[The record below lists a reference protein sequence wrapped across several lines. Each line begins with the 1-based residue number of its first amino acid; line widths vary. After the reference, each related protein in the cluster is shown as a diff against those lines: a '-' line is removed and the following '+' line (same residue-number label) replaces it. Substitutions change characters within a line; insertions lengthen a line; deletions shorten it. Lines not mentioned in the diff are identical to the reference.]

1 MVLDLDLFRKDKG
14 GNPEKIRENQSKRYK
29 DVKLVDNLVEADTE
43 WRKCR
48 YSLDNFNKQKNQC
61 SKAIGLK
68 MKKKEPIGE
77 DDTLP
82 GNFPP
87 LEEITNE
94 VLANLTVCQIK
105 KVRLLVEEATTKCD
119 QRRIELEGIRL
130 KNLREIGN
138 HLHSS
143 VPVSND
149 EDADNRIER
158 TIGDCTTRKK
168 YSHVDLV
175 VMVDGY
181 EGERGAVVA
190 GSRGYF
196 LKGPLVFLEQA
207 LINFALQRLAN
218 NGYVPLYTPY
228 FMRKE
233 VMQEVAQLSQFDD
246 ELYKVVGKSS
256 EKAEDGGT
264 DEKYLIATS
273 EQPIAALHR
282 DEWLEPEK
290 LPIKY
295 AGFSTCFRQEVG
307 SHGRDT
313 RGIFR
318 VHQFEKVEQ
327 FVYSSPETSWQHF
340 DEMIETAE
348 GFYKDLGIP
357 YHIVCIVSGA
367 LNHAAAKKLD
377 LEAWFPGS
385 GAHRELVSCSNCL
398 DYQAR
403 RLKVRFGQTK
413 KMMEKVDYV
422 HMLNATMC
430 ATTRVICAILE
441 NYQTEEG
448 IVIPEVLKSFMP
460 QQYRDLIKFVRPAPI
475 DEEEAKKK
483 KKKSGKKGADG
494 DITNEMKKM
503 DVKS

>member
-1 MVLDLDLFRKDKG
+1 MVLDLDLFRTDKG
-14 GNPEKIRENQSKRYK
+14 GNPEKMRENQAKRYK
-29 DVKLVDNLVEADTE
+29 DVKLVDNLVAADSE

-48 YSLDNFNKQKNQC
+48 FTLDNLNKLKNLC
-61 SKAIGLK
+61 SKCIGLK
-68 MKKKEPIGE
+68 MKSKEDVGTDE
-77 DDTLP
+77 TLP
-82 GNFPP
+82 SDLPT
-87 LEEITNE
+87 LE
-94 VLANLTVCQIK
+94 NLTSDILSGLTVVQIK
-105 KVRLLVEEATTKCD
+105 KIRLTVDAEITKCD
-119 QRRIELEGIRL
+119 SRRLELETIRHT
-130 KNLREIGN
+130 NLREIGN
-138 HLHSS
+138 ILHDS

-149 EDADNRIER
+149 EDADNKIER
-158 TIGDCTTRKK
+158 TFGDCSVRKK

-175 VMVDGY
+175 TMVDGY
-181 EGERGAVVA
+181 EGEKGAIVS

-256 EKAEDGGT
+256 EKSEDSSI

-273 EQPIAALHR
+273 EQPIAAFHR
-282 DEWLEPEK
+282 DDWLEPEK
-290 LPIKY
+290 LPLKY

-327 FVYSSPETSWQHF
+327 FVYASPENSWECF
-340 DEMIETAE
+340 SEMINTAE
-348 GFYKDLGIP
+348 GFYKDLGIA
-357 YHIVCIVSGA
+357 YRIVNIVSGA
-367 LNHAAAKKLD
+367 LNHAASKKLD

-403 RLKVRFGQTK
+403 RLRVRFGQTK
-413 KMMEKVDYV
+413 KMMEKVEFV

-441 NYQTEEG
+441 TYQNEEG
-448 IVIPEVLKSFMP
+448 VVIPEVLRPFMP
-460 QQYRDLIKFVRPAPI
+460 EQYKELIKFTRPAPI
-475 DEEEAKKK
+475 DEEEAKKQ
-483 KKKSGKKGADG
+483 KKKSKGKKG
-494 DITNEMKKM
+494 DISTNMKDLKM
-503 DVKS
+503 ES